1 MKILLPYDGSD
12 YCFKAFEYVIEHI
25 QTLGRCEI
33 YILNVQK
40 GYLPGTVETSYM
52 SLDSCSYKDTS
63 IQNRTHGKIYLES
76 IRKAVTFFK
85 SNNIEVNVLIGFGH
99 PAEVILDVSRLEY
112 FDMIVMCTHGMGA
125 AKRFTLGSTTDKVV
139 HYSNVPVLII
149 R

>member
-12 YCFKAFEYVIEHI
+12 YCFKAFEYVLKHI
-25 QTLGRCEI
+25 HSLGKCEI

-40 GYLPGTVETSYM
+40 GYLPGTIETSYI
-52 SLDSCSYKDTS
+52 SLDSCAYKDDS
-63 IQNRTHGKIYLES
+63 IQNRRHGKIHLES

-85 SNNIEVNVLIGFGH
+85 NHNIEVRVMIGFGH

-125 AKRFTLGSTTDKVV
+125 AKRFTLGSTTNKVV